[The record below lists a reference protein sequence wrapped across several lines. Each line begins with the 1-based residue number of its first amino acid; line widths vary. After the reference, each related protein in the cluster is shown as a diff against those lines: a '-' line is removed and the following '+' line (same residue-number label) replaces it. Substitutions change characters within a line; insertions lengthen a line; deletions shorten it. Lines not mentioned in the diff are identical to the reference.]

1 MDTPNTAEETAEKEN
16 KGRGL
21 IILLFVLVALFAA
34 LSGYL
39 FIQLNAIKK
48 ESEALKA
55 QTEQAGK
62 DIDEYRAQLQEL
74 TAKYDSLM
82 QAHEG
87 LKAELGAERDKV
99 VALMRDYE
107 RLKANGGTTDSP
119 AGKGLKARMAE
130 LQQAYDENEA
140 IIADLKA
147 KNQELTNENFKA
159 AKQLEELN
167 AQNSKLTQENS
178 KLSKTV
184 DIAKRLK
191 TYEVYADAVRV
202 SGTKEKPVT
211 KASKADRLRVCFT
224 VLDNQI
230 ADKQEKAIYAVIK
243 DPNKKTFTTG
253 DRSKITL
260 LNGDEI
266 PYSVKKDIFYDNKV
280 MQLCLNWEVMKEE
293 KLQPGKYTVQ
303 IYSDGVQIG
312 ETEFDLK

>member
-107 RLKANGGTTDSP
+107 RLKANGGTPDSP
-119 AGKGLKARMAE
+119 AGKGLKARLAE

-243 DPNKKTFTTG
+243 DPNKKTFTSG